1 MHADFGGHWPAAG
14 WRSSS
19 RALNRDFA
27 PHRPTSQSAQLAQRR
42 KGNDRHPLRSPTQSR
57 PHHNRWLILIA
68 VFKLAQAALFIA
80 MGVGLRRLL
89 HRDIGDAVENLV
101 NHLRFNPESRFVNFV
116 LEKAAIVDDKMLR
129 RISAVFFLYAAV
141 DLVEGTGLYLEKVW
155 AEFVT
160 LAITASFL
168 PWEIYEVHRRLTWPR
183 VSLLA
188 INALVLLYLAKL
200 IWERQRHH
208 IRLPFRK

>member
-1 MHADFGGHWPAAG
+1 MKNSAK
-14 WRSSS
+14 S
-19 RALNRDFA
+19 A
-27 PHRPTSQSAQLAQRR
+27 PR
-42 KGNDRHPLRSPTQSR
+42 
-57 PHHNRWLILIA
+57 HNRWLILIA
-68 VFKLAQAALFIA
+68 IFKLAQAVLFIA

-89 HRDIGDAVENLV
+89 HKDIGDALDNLV
-101 NHLRFNPESRFVNFV
+101 FHLRFNPESRLVNFIY
-116 LEKAAIVDDKMLR
+116 EKAASVDDKMLR
-129 RISAVFFLYAAV
+129 RISTVFFLYAAV

-168 PWEIYEVHRRLTWPR
+168 PWEIYEVYRKLTWPR

-200 IWERQRHH
+200 IWERQRQHLH
-208 IRLPFRK
+208 LPARKQPR

>member
-1 MHADFGGHWPAAG
+1 MNP
-14 WRSSS
+14 
-19 RALNRDFA
+19 
-27 PHRPTSQSAQLAQRR
+27 
-42 KGNDRHPLRSPTQSR
+42 SR
-57 PHHNRWLILIA
+57 PHHNRWLVLIA
-68 VFKLAQAALFIA
+68 VFKLAQAVLFIA
-80 MGVGLRRLL
+80 VGVGLRRLL
-89 HRDIGDAVENLV
+89 HKDIADALENLV
-101 NHLRFNPESRFVNFV
+101 FHLRFNPESRLINFI
-116 LEKAAIVDDKMLR
+116 LEKAASVDDQMLR

-168 PWEIYEVHRRLTWPR
+168 PWEMYEVFRRLTWPR

-188 INALVLLYLAKL
+188 INALVLWYLAIL

-208 IRLPFRK
+208 LHMPVRK

>member
-1 MHADFGGHWPAAG
+1 MNARADSGLQQVASP
-14 WRSSS
+14 SKP
-19 RALNRDFA
+19 L
-27 PHRPTSQSAQLAQRR
+27 PQRR
-42 KGNDRHPLRSPTQSR
+42 KGNDRQPLKSPASSR
-57 PHHNRWLILIA
+57 PHHNRWLVLIA
-68 VFKLAQAALFIA
+68 VFKLAQAVLFIA

-89 HRDIGDAVENLV
+89 HKDIADALENLV
-101 NHLRFNPESRFVNFV
+101 YHLRFNPESRLVNFI
-116 LEKAAIVDDKMLR
+116 LEKAASVDDKMLR

-141 DLVEGTGLYLEKVW
+141 DFVEGTGLYLEKVW

-188 INALVLLYLAKL
+188 INALVLWYLAKL
-200 IWERQRHH
+200 IWDRQRHH
-208 IRLPFRK
+208 LHLQVRK

>member
-1 MHADFGGHWPAAG
+1 L
-14 WRSSS
+14 R
-19 RALNRDFA
+19 N
-27 PHRPTSQSAQLAQRR
+27 SA
-42 KGNDRHPLRSPTQSR
+42 KSR
-57 PHHNRWLILIA
+57 PHHNRWLVLIA
-68 VFKLAQAALFIA
+68 VFKLAQAVLFIA
-80 MGVGLRRLL
+80 MGVGLLRLL
-89 HRDIGDAVENLV
+89 HKDIGDALENLV
-101 NHLRFNPESRFVNFV
+101 YHLRFNPESRLVNFI

-200 IWERQRHH
+200 IWDRQRQHL
-208 IRLPFRK
+208 RQPVRR